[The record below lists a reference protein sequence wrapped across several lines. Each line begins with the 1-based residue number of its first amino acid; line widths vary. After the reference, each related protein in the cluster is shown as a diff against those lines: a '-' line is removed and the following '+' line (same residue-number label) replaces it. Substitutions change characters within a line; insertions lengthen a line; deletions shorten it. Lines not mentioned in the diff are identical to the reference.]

1 MRVFNATLIELN
13 LNIRFLDDLT
23 WNSARSPIASV

>member
-13 LNIRFLDDLT
+13 LNIRFLDDLKG
-23 WNSARSPIASV
+23 NSTRSPIASV